1 MPSPII
7 TATIQ
12 STVLAATSNLIAQ
25 ALGAYKGNEPFVL
38 DWVPLFQF
46 ALYAVLSTPP
56 NFLWQELLEQTF
68 PSSGPSSP
76 SPAAVAPNGKQQ
88 QKQQQPKP
96 KEGGGGGGK
105 LSVGNTVAKLALDQ
119 TVGAALNT
127 VMFSV
132 FLHSAQAAMAHRPA
146 SPADSLAFL
155 AGGFGA
161 AIDYSAVR
169 WDDVWARAT
178 AEFVP
183 LLVAS
188 WRLWP
193 LVSLV
198 NFAFVRSVATRNLVG
213 GLAGVG
219 WGVYV
224 SMFAAGR

>member
-25 ALGAYKGNEPFVL
+25 ALGAYKSNEPFVL

-46 ALYAVLSTPP
+46 ALYAVVSTPP
-56 NFLWQELLEQTF
+56 NFLWQELLEHSF
-68 PSSGPSSP
+68 PSSGLP
-76 SPAAVAPNGKQQ
+76 SPPPSAAAAAPNGKKQ
-88 QKQQQPKP
+88 QKQPKP
-96 KEGGGGGGK
+96 KGEAGEGK
-105 LSVGNTVAKLALDQ
+105 LSVGNTMAKLALDQ

-132 FLHSAQAAMAHRPA
+132 FLHSVQAAMAHRPA
-146 SPADSLAFL
+146 APADSFAFL
-155 AGGFGA
+155 AGGFNKA
-161 AIDYSAVR
+161 VDYSAVR
-169 WDDVWARAT
+169 WDDVWARAS

>member
-25 ALGAYKGNEPFVL
+25 ALGAYKSNEPFVL

-46 ALYAVLSTPP
+46 ALYAIVSTPP

-68 PSSGPSSP
+68 PSSGSS
-76 SPAAVAPNGKQQ
+76 SPNGKQQ
-88 QKQQQPKP
+88 QKQQPKSKDEP
-96 KEGGGGGGK
+96 GK

-132 FLHSAQAAMAHRPA
+132 FLHSVQAAMAHRPA

-155 AGGFGA
+155 AGGPGR

-169 WDDVWARAT
+169 WDDVWARAA